1 MAKTSSKSKTS
12 QYANY
17 KSSKRWEANR
27 RRKLEKTL
35 KSQPNNE
42 QVKRALKNIHYRRR
56 IPTTKMWSKT
66 WINTAKIFKLF
77 EGRFDPAI
85 MSSNAEVAKTALQK
99 NRKQRQY
106 TSTNSDVKN
115 PFSIAA
121 RTSLGGSV

>member
-1 MAKTSSKSKTS
+1 MAKTNSKSKTS

-27 RRKLEKTL
+27 KRKLEKTL

-56 IPTTKMWSKT
+56 IPTTKIWSKT
-66 WINTAKIFKLF
+66 WINTAKLLKSF

-85 MSSNAEVAKTALQK
+85 MSSNPDVARTALQK
-99 NRKQRQY
+99 NAKTRQY
-106 TSTNSDVKN
+106 MHKLKEVKN